1 MVITEE
7 SKYWEGWLTGLAQI
21 MAQNWNPQGF
31 RSLDDQTVK
40 GKEVLVTMQI
50 SNTHTESKT

>member
-1 MVITEE
+1 
-7 SKYWEGWLTGLAQI
+7 

-50 SNTHTESKT
+50 SNTHTESRSNTEKME